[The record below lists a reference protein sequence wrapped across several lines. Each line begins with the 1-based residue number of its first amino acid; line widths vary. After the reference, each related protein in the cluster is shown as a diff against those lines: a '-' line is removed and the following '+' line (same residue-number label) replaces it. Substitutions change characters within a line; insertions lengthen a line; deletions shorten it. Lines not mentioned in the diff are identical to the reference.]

1 MNRKMVEGH
10 EGLLTVTKL
19 MNTYSIKFKNGVIN
33 LLEGFAGCGKSY
45 FMMNDFINNTAR
57 YTDFYN
63 EILNF
68 KNRLSVVLWVCDTKM
83 LMDSVINDY
92 PLIAEAKKK
101 GMLIEAKESSK
112 LKKLLSEDNGT
123 IKVISYQTL
132 SLLVKDEKCN
142 NLIKKYI
149 SCIIMDEFHQLFNYY
164 YDFKSSN
171 LGLLISKLNSLADKV
186 LIIAMTATRQPVDR
200 YQFNNNNEL
209 NISNVLNDRLIEK
222 LDRHFIDSKKYYHC
236 GWNMIRGID
245 WDNVKKNRLKVL
257 IYTDFISIERKYKEY
272 LETLGFNV
280 EWLCSPTA
288 GNKYPDID
296 EKTGEIIE
304 RFEPTMSDDQ
314 MQLREYLIKNNELP
328 ADLDILII
336 NSSYQ
341 TGWNLKD
348 KDEKIQIVLVDSN
361 REDVHVQAVRVRHD
375 ILFCGLKWSNVDKE
389 GRMLYSNGTSKQEY
403 FYEKGQERQW
413 YCDEEGNLKSYDMY
427 VEMPKINLPDKF
439 IGVKISDADKKHIVY
454 NYAFAPAG
462 KSEANWTTVKRDLEK
477 QGYIVDTNN
486 RNGTYIYKAG
496 QEIKKDSKKVMKK
509 MNNFELLKEWLLN
522 EWDRVR
528 IPITEV
534 RDYLDFGRKTWD
546 KVIKSEEFSEFIKT
560 NRIKIKTIPKMGKTL
575 YFTTY

>member
-1 MNRKMVEGH
+1 
-10 EGLLTVTKL
+10 
-19 MNTYSIKFKNGVIN
+19 
-33 LLEGFAGCGKSY
+33 
-45 FMMNDFINNTAR
+45 
-57 YTDFYN
+57 
-63 EILNF
+63 
-68 KNRLSVVLWVCDTKM
+68 M
-83 LMDSVINDY
+83 L
-92 PLIAEAKKK
+92 
-101 GMLIEAKESSK
+101 
-112 LKKLLSEDNGT
+112 
-123 IKVISYQTL
+123 
-132 SLLVKDEKCN
+132 
-142 NLIKKYI
+142 
-149 SCIIMDEFHQLFNYY
+149 
-164 YDFKSSN
+164 
-171 LGLLISKLNSLADKV
+171 
-186 LIIAMTATRQPVDR
+186 
-200 YQFNNNNEL
+200 
-209 NISNVLNDRLIEK
+209 
-222 LDRHFIDSKKYYHC
+222 
-236 GWNMIRGID
+236 
-245 WDNVKKNRLKVL
+245 
-257 IYTDFISIERKYKEY
+257 
-272 LETLGFNV
+272 
-280 EWLCSPTA
+280 
-288 GNKYPDID
+288 
-296 EKTGEIIE
+296 
-304 RFEPTMSDDQ
+304 
-314 MQLREYLIKNNELP
+314 LREYLIKINELP

-439 IGVKISDADKKHIVY
+439 IGVKISDMDKKYIAY
-454 NYAFAPAG
+454 NYGFAPMG